1 MILRLWTTLLFALL
15 CTTSVAWF
23 IALMH
28 EKNLRPV
35 RELVAFYK
43 KHSVFGRVVLSVFFI
58 GMCVYGSTK
67 SGPGGGDGGGEGGG
81 DGGTNNLQMVI
92 GPGGGLQPLD
102 SPGSVTDAVAPL
114 GTVKSHIH
122 LSPS

>member
-1 MILRLWTTLLFALL
+1 
-15 CTTSVAWF
+15 
-23 IALMH
+23 MH

-67 SGPGGGDGGGEGGG
+67 
-81 DGGTNNLQMVI
+81 GTGN
-92 GPGGGLQPLD
+92 G
-102 SPGSVTDAVAPL
+102 
-114 GTVKSHIH
+114 
-122 LSPS
+122 

>member
-23 IALMH
+23 IAFMH

-67 SGPGGGDGGGEGGG
+67 GTGNGEQGTGNGDR
-81 DGGTNNLQMVI
+81 GT
-92 GPGGGLQPLD
+92 
-102 SPGSVTDAVAPL
+102 GSRKL
-114 GTVKSHIH
+114 
-122 LSPS
+122 